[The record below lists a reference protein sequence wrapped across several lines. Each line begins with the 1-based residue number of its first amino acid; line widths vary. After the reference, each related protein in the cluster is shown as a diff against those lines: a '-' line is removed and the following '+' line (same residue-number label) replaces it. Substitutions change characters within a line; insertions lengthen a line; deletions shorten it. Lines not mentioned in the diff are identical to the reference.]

1 MCPVLHW
8 CILFFW
14 IPWTLFCL
22 SCPFFSLMCNF
33 NVANSKKILT
43 EKHDIFFVTNPNI
56 KDQDLHLSR
65 KFFYF
70 IFVIMQSICMEQ
82 CHSHLQCGYILIP
95 IKKKPLNAL
104 GLVRSTKTSVHKIV
118 NVCLQYLS
126 SLFYKNGV
134 NSATIYPI
142 IYNPPSY
149 PLMKCWSSD
158 SYHDEKWMIGYFWK
172 LFSPEINVRMT
183 NLAQFCQIWVI
194 LSTLWLLILLKKEQS
209 VQWLKSKPKTY

>member
-33 NVANSKKILT
+33 NVANSKKNSYR
-43 EKHDIFFVTNPNI
+43 KHYIFFVTNPNI

-65 KFFYF
+65 KFFLF
-70 IFVIMQSICMEQ
+70 NF
-82 CHSHLQCGYILIP
+82 CHHAVNMYGTMPLTLTVWLYSDTN
-95 IKKKPLNAL
+95 KKKPLNAL
-104 GLVRSTKTSVHKIV
+104 GLVRRTKTSVHKIV

-134 NSATIYPI
+134 SSVTIYPI

-149 PLMKCWSSD
+149 PMMKWWSSD
-158 SYHDEKWMIGYFWK
+158 SYHDEKCMIGYFGK

>member
-1 MCPVLHW
+1 MLQ
-8 CILFFW
+8 IL
-14 IPWTLFCL
+14 
-22 SCPFFSLMCNF
+22 
-33 NVANSKKILT
+33 KKILT
-43 EKHDIFFVTNPNI
+43 ENTISFLLQTQIWKI
-56 KDQDLHLSR
+56 KISI
-65 KFFYF
+65 Y
-70 IFVIMQSICMEQ
+70 VIMQSICMEQ

-104 GLVRSTKTSVHKIV
+104 GLVRRTKTSVHKIV

-134 NSATIYPI
+134 NNETIYPI

-149 PLMKCWSSD
+149 PLMKWWSSD
-158 SYHDEKWMIGYFWK
+158 SYHDEKCMIGYFWK
-172 LFSPEINVRMT
+172 LFSAEINVRMT

>member
-1 MCPVLHW
+1 MLQ
-8 CILFFW
+8 ILKKFLQK
-14 IPWTLFCL
+14 TLYLFCYKPKYER
-22 SCPFFSLMCNF
+22 SRSPFI
-33 NVANSKKILT
+33 SKVFLFHFCHHAVNMYGTMPLT
-43 EKHDIFFVTNPNI
+43 LTVWLYSDTN
-56 KDQDLHLSR
+56 
-65 KFFYF
+65 
-70 IFVIMQSICMEQ
+70 
-82 CHSHLQCGYILIP
+82 
-95 IKKKPLNAL
+95 KKKPLNAL
-104 GLVRSTKTSVHKIV
+104 GLVRRTKTSVHKIV

-134 NSATIYPI
+134 NSETIYPI

-149 PLMKCWSSD
+149 PLMKWWSSD
-158 SYHDEKWMIGYFWK
+158 SYHDEKCMIGYFWK

>member
-1 MCPVLHW
+1 M
-8 CILFFW
+8 
-14 IPWTLFCL
+14 
-22 SCPFFSLMCNF
+22 
-33 NVANSKKILT
+33 
-43 EKHDIFFVTNPNI
+43 
-56 KDQDLHLSR
+56 
-65 KFFYF
+65 
-70 IFVIMQSICMEQ
+70 
-82 CHSHLQCGYILIP
+82 
-95 IKKKPLNAL
+95 
-104 GLVRSTKTSVHKIV
+104 GLVRRTKTSVHKIV

-172 LFSPEINVRMT
+172 LFLPEINVRMT

-194 LSTLWLLILLKKEQS
+194 LSTLWLLILLKKSKVSSGLNQS
-209 VQWLKSKPKTY
+209 RKLIRSIIRQLNASFFLMKMCPPPHTHTQKNVQLKTITQLYTVFTKYFFFSINLPFFLNSE

>member
-1 MCPVLHW
+1 MLQ
-8 CILFFW
+8 ILKKFLQK
-14 IPWTLFCL
+14 TRYLFCYKPKYKR
-22 SCPFFSLMCNF
+22 SRSPFI
-33 NVANSKKILT
+33 SKVFLFHFCHHAVNMYGTMPLT
-43 EKHDIFFVTNPNI
+43 LTVWLYSDTN
-56 KDQDLHLSR
+56 
-65 KFFYF
+65 
-70 IFVIMQSICMEQ
+70 
-82 CHSHLQCGYILIP
+82 
-95 IKKKPLNAL
+95 KKKPLNAL
-104 GLVRSTKTSVHKIV
+104 GLVRRTKTSVHKIV

-149 PLMKCWSSD
+149 PLMKWWSSD
-158 SYHDEKWMIGYFWK
+158 SYHDEKCMIGYFWK

>member
-33 NVANSKKILT
+33 NVANSKKNSYR
-43 EKHDIFFVTNPNI
+43 KHDIFFVTNPNI

-95 IKKKPLNAL
+95 IKKTLWTLWDLYEEPKLLYIN
-104 GLVRSTKTSVHKIV
+104 
-118 NVCLQYLS
+118 
-126 SLFYKNGV
+126 
-134 NSATIYPI
+134 IYPVFFI
-142 IYNPPSY
+142 RTGSIVR
-149 PLMKCWSSD
+149 PLP
-158 SYHDEKWMIGYFWK
+158 YHI
-172 LFSPEINVRMT
+172 
-183 NLAQFCQIWVI
+183 
-194 LSTLWLLILLKKEQS
+194 
-209 VQWLKSKPKTY
+209 